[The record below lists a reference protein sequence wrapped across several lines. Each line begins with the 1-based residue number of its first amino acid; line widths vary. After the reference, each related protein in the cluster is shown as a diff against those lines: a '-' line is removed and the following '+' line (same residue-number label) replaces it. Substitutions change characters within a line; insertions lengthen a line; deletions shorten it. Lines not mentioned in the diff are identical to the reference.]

1 MKGRKPTKAE
11 QEHMDNVRRL
21 GCLICRRYGKRRNA
35 EIHHVYGKT
44 KKDSHFKVLP
54 LCYEH
59 HRGFLYKD
67 GGPISRHPYKARF
80 EKKYGKEVELLK
92 EVDSLL
98 VSFHESE
105 SPLF

>member
-1 MKGRKPTKAE
+1 MKGRKPTRTE
-11 QEHMDNVRRL
+11 QEHMDKVRSL
-21 GCLICRRYGKRRNA
+21 GCLICRKLGKRRNA
-35 EIHHVYGKT
+35 EIHHVFGKT
-44 KKDSHFKVLP
+44 KKDSHLKVLP

-80 EKKYGKEVELLK
+80 EKKYGKEVQLLE

-98 VSFHESE
+98 RSQKDYESI
-105 SPLF
+105 F